1 MNIEAI
7 GVTDLPR
14 LFGFVEATFRG
25 FTREFGRYGAMA
37 GPDLELKVGNGLLC
51 YYDLET
57 RQIYVSFPDPSDAVG
72 RIQFLFMRELLGFTD
87 NDELARFMYLLAPR
101 LLAHEIG
108 HSVRHRHGRFGEDLW
123 LEEQIANQFANAVT
137 KRRYTPA
144 ERRLFLAFLVRA
156 TSRLSENVE
165 SKDSALGSY
174 YSPLHALNVMGSLP
188 AGLVDSVQVIG
199 KLFAMDAEDIL
210 ERMQSIAREGR
221 AILDRRADLIAG
233 FNRQYSSDM
242 VRYLYY
248 QLGWTLVDLQSREH
262 DYLDDLVRRH
272 LRPGEDTLPAPSNAR
287 ASERELL
294 ALHWSCRTTAP
305 RSDAVGRYFFK
316 RYRSMLLAFILQSGG
331 GHRAATPLA
340 RPEVRMLI
348 ESWSD
353 PDCDVLDYLEQ
364 VVPPDARRLFP
375 ATLGRLPGPAL
386 GAWPDALSDTDGRIL
401 RHVMLGV
408 DDPAARRT
416 VECLTT
422 LDALEGFRLLSA
434 EILIELSSS
443 LCRLTCSAG
452 ETVIWEGSENADV
465 FILISGRLDVL
476 MTRGGSEQRVGGVRP
491 GEVFGEMSFLTGERR
506 SATVRAA
513 QDSECFVLRAAD
525 LRIFIAKEPLILV
538 QMAKVL
544 ARRLRKLDE
553 SVLGGPE
560 GLSVRGPV
568 PRRSRAAKSRAAGGR
583 R

>member
-14 LFGFVEATFRG
+14 LFGFAEATFRS

-37 GPDLELKVGNGLLC
+37 GPDLELRVGNGLLC

-72 RIQFLFMRELLGFTD
+72 RIQLLFLRELLGFTD

-101 LLAHEIG
+101 LLAHELG
-108 HSVRHRHGRFGEDLW
+108 HAVRHRHGRFGEDLW

-144 ERRLFLAFLVRA
+144 ERRLLLGFLTRA

-188 AGLVDSVQVIG
+188 SGLVDSIQVIG
-199 KLFAMDAEDIL
+199 KLFAMNAEDIL
-210 ERMQSIAREGR
+210 GRMQSIAREGR

-242 VRYLYY
+242 VRYLCY

-272 LRPGEDTLPAPSNAR
+272 LGPGEGTLPAPSNAR
-287 ASERELL
+287 ASERELV
-294 ALHWSCRTTAP
+294 ALYRSYRDTAS
-305 RSDAVGRYFFK
+305 RSDAIGRYFFK

-331 GHRAATPLA
+331 RHRAVTPLA

-353 PDCDVLDYLEQ
+353 EDCDVLDYLQQ
-364 VVPPDARRLFP
+364 VVPRAAGRLFP
-375 ATLGRLPGPAL
+375 AALDCLPGPDLGAGPVAL
-386 GAWPDALSDTDGRIL
+386 GDTDGRIL
-401 RHVMLGV
+401 RHVALGV
-408 DDPAARRT
+408 ADPAARRT

-422 LDALEGFRLLSA
+422 LDALDGFRMLSA
-434 EILIELSSS
+434 EILVELAAS
-443 LCRLTCSAG
+443 LSRLTCGAG

-476 MTRGGSEQRVGGVRP
+476 MTRGESEQRVGEVRP
-491 GEVFGEMSFLTGERR
+491 GEVFGEMSFLTGERQ

-513 QDSECFVLRAAD
+513 QESECFVLRAAD

-544 ARRLRKLDE
+544 ARRLRKLEGSALDDAE
-553 SVLGGPE
+553 GPSMQ
-560 GLSVRGPV
+560 GSL
-568 PRRSRAAKSRAAGGR
+568 PR
-583 R
+583 